1 MNGDGALV
9 DFSVMAMQVSGHELG
24 GEIARI
30 KDLEIKSEVDAGNT
44 LEGVGMSLQEILQEL
59 SGIVEVASAVVKSKV
74 AGAFLQNLEFVDIV
88 GAVRLT
94 SDLDEGLTIRKAD
107 GEHLLVHSCTIVTL
121 YNVKAKGAEVVRVP
135 RL

>member
-1 MNGDGALV
+1 
-9 DFSVMAMQVSGHELG
+9 
-24 GEIARI
+24 
-30 KDLEIKSEVDAGNT
+30 
-44 LEGVGMSLQEILQEL
+44 MSLQEILQEL

-107 GEHLLVHSCTIVTL
+107 GEHLLVHSGTIVTL
-121 YNVKAKGAEVVRVP
+121 YHVKAKGAEVVRIP